1 MALSIGQS
9 APDFTLVDN
18 SLTPHTLSS
27 YKGQSVILAFFPA
40 AFTGVCEKEMC
51 TFRDNLGSLQ
61 SSNARIF
68 GISVD
73 LPFSA
78 DTFAKKN
85 DLNFPILSDMNRE
98 VTKAYDV
105 LFPNLANVQGL
116 DVSAR
121 AVFLIDGEGVI
132 RYAEVTANPGV
143 EPDYEAVMAAAAA
156 L

>member
-1 MALSIGQS
+1 MALSVGQT

-51 TFRDNLGSLQ
+51 TFRDNLGTLQ

-78 DTFAKKN
+78 DAFAKKN

-105 LFPNLANVQGL
+105 LFPNLANVKGL

-121 AVFLIDGEGVI
+121 AVFLIDGEGII

-143 EPDYEAVMAAAAA
+143 EPNYEAVMAAAAA